1 MSGTAS
7 VFAWVLFAASVATG
21 RGDDLYSGLTC
32 TVSGYR
38 QIDTVCLRVPKAGG
52 PCKLV
57 SMSPTIISGPSPDAP
72 GSGQIVKVIQR
83 SYTTNFAGSPAK
95 PLPPG
100 TVLPSPDAMEFVGMA
115 LKDLGTLTT
124 APGTAY
130 TDCRL
135 ITFQKD
141 AVIVVWTGGVL
152 KIILSDLDAASRQRV
167 ESVRGR

>member
-7 VFAWVLFAASVATG
+7 VFAWVLLAASVATG

-38 QIDTVCLRVPKAGG
+38 QIDTVCLRVPKTDG

-57 SMSPTIISGPSPDAP
+57 SISPTVISSQNGPVRISR
-72 GSGQIVKVIQR
+72 IYV
-83 SYTTNFAGSPAK
+83 TNFACSPAK
-95 PLPPG
+95 PLSSA
-100 TVLPSPDAMEFVGMA
+100 TALPSPTEAMEFAGVA
-115 LKDLGTLTT
+115 LKELGTLTT
-124 APGTAY
+124 TSNVAY

-141 AVIVVWTGGVL
+141 AVIVIWTGGIV
-152 KIILSDLDAASRQRV
+152 KIILADLDAASRQRV
-167 ESVRGR
+167 ESVRGK